1 MSNIINLIKAENGD
15 CFLIQFDNKICILID
30 CGYKCTYDK
39 WLKPLLVKLAHQN
52 YRIGLFIVTHY
63 DCDHIGGAISF
74 IKENGESNA
83 PKIIPIDNIWFN
95 GIFSILMSSEL
106 LMNHLIE
113 KVSDDQSQRCKD
125 LVESLKKHICL
136 SGEGPI
142 SAQNSEC
149 FETLCKRYDYRLNA
163 GSTNGKV
170 LSGTSLQLRNDIV
183 INCLN
188 PSETQI
194 KELEKWIN
202 LKCIK
207 KLGAQYELEKSQF
220 IEFLTFMLLADS
232 KELDTAFSSTPIV
245 ARTPRIEDWLNRSKQ
260 LRPMNTINRSSIVVE
275 ISYQDKIL
283 LFAGDS
289 ESSDWVLGAK
299 DKYDIVKLSHH
310 GTTKPNIELLNH
322 VTFHSAIISTNGRRK
337 HPEKDL
343 LARLI
348 INNVSNIYFNYEIQH
363 VKDLIKMQEFY
374 DFKVF
379 FDTDKIYF

>member
-1 MSNIINLIKAENGD
+1 
-15 CFLIQFDNKICILID
+15 
-30 CGYKCTYDK
+30 
-39 WLKPLLVKLAHQN
+39 
-52 YRIGLFIVTHY
+52 
-63 DCDHIGGAISF
+63 
-74 IKENGESNA
+74 
-83 PKIIPIDNIWFN
+83 
-95 GIFSILMSSEL
+95 
-106 LMNHLIE
+106 
-113 KVSDDQSQRCKD
+113 
-125 LVESLKKHICL
+125 
-136 SGEGPI
+136 
-142 SAQNSEC
+142 
-149 FETLCKRYDYRLNA
+149 
-163 GSTNGKV
+163 
-170 LSGTSLQLRNDIV
+170 
-183 INCLN
+183 
-188 PSETQI
+188 
-194 KELEKWIN
+194 
-202 LKCIK
+202 
-207 KLGAQYELEKSQF
+207 
-220 IEFLTFMLLADS
+220 MLLSDS
-232 KELDTAFSSTPIV
+232 KESDTSFSSTPIV
-245 ARTPRIEDWLNRSKQ
+245 ARTPRIEDWLNRSKP

-322 VTFHSAIISTNGRRK
+322 VKFNSAIISTNGRRK